1 MIEIFKNKPPLD
13 EYTLLKRYKNIEFKE
28 KYSTKLTEMFFR
40 EFPEEKRGRKKFK
53 EKEIQ
58 NIKNLIY
65 EKILQKGIKINADC
79 IGSIRERV
87 DKELIIIKVSFF
99 KKNGK

>member
-1 MIEIFKNKPPLD
+1 LIDIYKNKPPKNN
-13 EYTLLKRYKNIEFKE
+13 YIPLKRYQNVVFIKKYNIDIVESFFK
-28 KYSTKLTEMFFR
+28 K
-40 EFPEEKRGRKKFK
+40 FPEEKRGRKKFK

-65 EKILQKGIKINADC
+65 EKIFQKGIKIKAHC
-79 IGSIRERV
+79 IGSIKEKV

-99 KKNGK
+99 KKNE